1 MLSGPLVCK
10 CVGSVMM
17 CMEKTEGHEAAEV
30 IFRFM
35 ACQDLSGQNRC
46 VMPIWTPVTESS
58 ATSLLL

>member
-17 CMEKTEGHEAAEV
+17 CMEKTKGHEAAED

-35 ACQDLSGQNRC
+35 GCQDLSGQNRS

-58 ATSLLL
+58 ATPLLL